1 MNLIVDSNIIFTFF
15 WKSSL
20 AHDLF
25 PKFNLFLPEFALME
39 LKKYE
44 KEIIEKSGISK
55 EEFTYLRNE
64 LCNLITFVP
73 LEEYSS
79 FLQESKNIS
88 SDTNDVNFFALALK
102 LNCPIWSNDAVLK
115 KQDIIIIFNSKE
127 IIELLL

>member
-15 WKSSL
+15 WKSGL
-20 AHDLF
+20 ARELF
-25 PKFNLFLPEFALME
+25 YKFNIFSPEFALIE

-44 KEIIEKSGISK
+44 KEIIEKSSISK
-55 EEFTYLRNE
+55 EEFTYLKNE

-79 FLQESKNIS
+79 FLQKAKDIC
-88 SDTNDVNFFALALK
+88 SDFKDIDFFALALK
-102 LNCPIWSNDAVLK
+102 LNYPIWSNDVVFK
-115 KQDIIIIFNSKE
+115 KQNNILIFNSKE